1 VTDASPQDAGGQGAQ
16 TLMRGLDVLDIVA
29 QNGPI
34 ALRDLIDR
42 IGLSRSTTHRLA
54 SALVERGMLR
64 LEDQGYVLG
73 SKLLWLDAQAR
84 DALSLPAVARP
95 HLERLAREQFDAVN
109 LAIRDELLVRYVDQ
123 VRGSRRIEVR
133 SVIGETRPLA
143 STGLGKAL
151 MLDEGE
157 GAWRAAYRRAKRD
170 THAAESEEAFVA
182 RMATYRD
189 LGVTFDIEE
198 NEDRVR
204 CVAAP
209 IRGAS
214 GRIIGALSLSSLPQ
228 YMDDARMRALVRPVR
243 AVGEAIGLD
252 LGWSQQ
258 GRQDGRSH

>member
-1 VTDASPQDAGGQGAQ
+1 
-16 TLMRGLDVLDIVA
+16 
-29 QNGPI
+29 
-34 ALRDLIDR
+34 
-42 IGLSRSTTHRLA
+42 
-54 SALVERGMLR
+54 
-64 LEDQGYVLG
+64 
-73 SKLLWLDAQAR
+73 
-84 DALSLPAVARP
+84 
-95 HLERLAREQFDAVN
+95 
-109 LAIRDELLVRYVDQ
+109 
-123 VRGSRRIEVR
+123 
-133 SVIGETRPLA
+133 
-143 STGLGKAL
+143 
-151 MLDEGE
+151 
-157 GAWRAAYRRAKRD
+157 
-170 THAAESEEAFVA
+170 
-182 RMATYRD
+182 MATYRD